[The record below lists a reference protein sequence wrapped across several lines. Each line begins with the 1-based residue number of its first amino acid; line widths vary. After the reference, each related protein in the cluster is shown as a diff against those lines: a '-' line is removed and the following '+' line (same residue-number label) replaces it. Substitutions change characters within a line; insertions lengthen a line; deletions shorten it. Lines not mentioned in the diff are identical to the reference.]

1 MNARSTR
8 GHRHGAHL
16 APFLGGCLVLAI
28 ALLSPLH
35 SLAATRFWIHMVQ
48 LELLMLVAAPLL
60 VLGIPLGT
68 RPRQTSRAPT
78 WPFRNAAP
86 IVASVLYAIAL
97 WGWHVPAF
105 YEPGV
110 ANPVLQVA
118 QHATLFLA
126 ALLFWGSVLR
136 QAPGGIDVLCI
147 VVTMIH
153 MGLLGALLTFA
164 GRPLYAG
171 FTLEDQ
177 QLGGLIMWVPA
188 GFLVLLKGLWVFD
201 RWLESQS

>member
-1 MNARSTR
+1 MRMSARVHVT
-8 GHRHGAHL
+8 AI
-16 APFLGGCLVLAI
+16 AAFLGGCLVFAI

-60 VLGIPLGT
+60 VIGNPLGAT
-68 RPRQTSRAPT
+68 PRHAPRALSGQ
-78 WPFRNAAP
+78 FRYAAP
-86 IVASVLYAIAL
+86 IVTSVLYAVTL
-97 WGWHVPAF
+97 WVWHVPAL
-105 YEPGV
+105 YDAGV
-110 ANPVLQVA
+110 AHPVLQVV
-118 QHATLFLA
+118 QHASLFLA
-126 ALLFWGSVLR
+126 ALLFWGAVLR
-136 QAPGGIDVLCI
+136 PAPGGIDVLCI

-188 GFLVLLKGLWVFD
+188 GSLVLLKGLWVFD
-201 RWLESQS
+201 RWLASQS

>member
-1 MNARSTR
+1 MRDTLGRRPVATT
-8 GHRHGAHL
+8 A
-16 APFLGGCLVLAI
+16 AFLGGGLVFAI
-28 ALLSPLH
+28 AMLSPLH
-35 SLAATRFWIHMVQ
+35 HLAATRFWLHMVQ

-60 VLGIPLGT
+60 VIGNPFGAT
-68 RPRQTSRAPT
+68 RGRVSRALSART
-78 WPFRNAAP
+78 RYAAP
-86 IVASVLYAIAL
+86 IVSSVLYAIAL
-97 WGWHVPAF
+97 WIWHVPILYDAAVAS
-105 YEPGV
+105 PG
-110 ANPVLQVA
+110 LQVA
-118 QHATLFLA
+118 QHASLFLA
-126 ALLFWGSVLR
+126 AVLFWGAVLR
-136 QAPGGIDVLCI
+136 PAPGGIDVLCI

-188 GFLVLLKGLWVFD
+188 GSLVLLKGLWVFD